1 MYDWQAMSKKSQQVV
16 PNLNGGWSV
25 KSRGS
30 LRAIKTFD
38 TQKEAIS
45 WARSKSK
52 NAGVDLLVHARDGTV
67 RASYSYRKSEP
78 QPQHQ
83 NGRK

>member
-1 MYDWQAMSKKSQQVV
+1 MSKKSQQVV
-16 PNLNGGWSV
+16 PNPNGGWSV
-25 KSRGS
+25 KSQGS
-30 LRAIKTFD
+30 SRAIKSFD
-38 TQKEAIS
+38 TQKEAVS

-52 NAGVDLLVHARDGTV
+52 NAGLALLVHGRDGTV
-67 RASYSYRKSEP
+67 RSSYSYRKSVS